1 MVGAALSSRAF
12 SSNGRWKRR
21 IVVLLAVL
29 LPVTSA
35 NAQDVTTVRP
45 FLPLPDDVPATFIES
60 LSKPEEDPAEI
71 AQKIRSSI
79 SGTTVASMP
88 AEQAFENSIV
98 APSAL
103 IGPESSGIGQAA
115 FALEE
120 GAALPTTESP
130 TTAIISVI
138 IENVESD
145 GGTVNVGLCDKG
157 LSRDTCPYDKE
168 VRASAGFVEATFDNI
183 PPGSYAVVAYHDVNG
198 NGQFD
203 RMLGIP
209 REPYALS
216 GRAAKKMVPTFGDAV
231 LPIRTGENAVVIRL
245 KRLGGG

>member
-1 MVGAALSSRAF
+1 MMSEGSLLQVLATILRARWPSRLFALLLTSAA
-12 SSNGRWKRR
+12 
-21 IVVLLAVL
+21 
-29 LPVTSA
+29 A
-35 NAQDVTTVRP
+35 NAQDTTTVRP
-45 FLPLPDDVPATFIES
+45 FLPLPDDVPATLIEG
-60 LSKPEEDPAEI
+60 LTKPEDDAAEI

-79 SGTTVASMP
+79 SGPAVASMP
-88 AEQAFENSIV
+88 AAQVFQKTAVEPN
-98 APSAL
+98 AL
-103 IGPESSGIGQAA
+103 IGPESSAMGQAA

-120 GAALPTTESP
+120 GALLPTESP

-138 IENVESD
+138 IENVETD

-157 LSRDTCPYDKE
+157 LSREECPYDKE
-168 VRASAGFVEATFDNI
+168 VRASAGFVEATFANI

-216 GRAAKKMVPTFGDAV
+216 GRAGQKMVPTFNDAV